1 MAPERGDVLPR
12 LDRRV
17 RVRADRVLLRGQA
30 EGVPAHRV
38 EHVEALHARVARDDV
53 GRRVALGVAHVEA
66 RARRV
71 REHVEDVFLP
81 AAGRARRR
89 EDAELG
95 PAALPARLDLGVI
108 VGDLRRLLVGHGALV
123 LAARARRVGLAEV
136 WYIGS
141 VPRSALLI
149 DGPAL
154 LDADLLLRTGL
165 AERRASFE
173 LSIRRLPPHTGFA
186 IVAGVEPM
194 IERVSAPLV
203 DPTEVELARRVC
215 GLSDELV
222 DRLVELAPNVDVDVV
237 PEGTVAFVGEADR
250 HGRSDRFHGGSTVL
264 AGRLLRTILQRGT
277 AVATRTSR
285 LKVAA
290 GEDLVIDGTSG
301 RAPADASLEVARAAF
316 VGGAAMSTNPLA
328 CAALGIPF
336 RADAQIDLGSLAPA
350 PLREEEGGWGDSPT
364 DKLIDL
370 GIGDDDEA
378 VLLEAKRLGRRAGG
392 WLARGLAEQASLP
405 SMRFDLIALEE
416 TGAWSARS
424 GASGSANVVPG
435 RKRIARYADAQGRL
449 VLDLVHLQNERMQSP
464 RTLGAVT
471 LSPVVRPVLRGGR
484 TLERAEPASVGRER
498 AIASRRTLAPAL
510 VYLRDPATY
519 RVELSPGLQAL
530 VAERRG

>member
-1 MAPERGDVLPR
+1 M
-12 LDRRV
+12 
-17 RVRADRVLLRGQA
+17 
-30 EGVPAHRV
+30 
-38 EHVEALHARVARDDV
+38 
-53 GRRVALGVAHVEA
+53 
-66 RARRV
+66 
-71 REHVEDVFLP
+71 
-81 AAGRARRR
+81 
-89 EDAELG
+89 
-95 PAALPARLDLGVI
+95 
-108 VGDLRRLLVGHGALV
+108 
-123 LAARARRVGLAEV
+123 
-136 WYIGS
+136 
-141 VPRSALLI
+141 PRSALLI

-154 LDADLLLRTGL
+154 LDADLLLRMGL

-203 DPTEVELARRVC
+203 DPTEVELARRVA

-222 DRLVELAPNVDVDVV
+222 DRLVDLAPNVDVDVV
-237 PEGTVAFVGEADR
+237 PEGTVAFVGEPIATVE
-250 HGRSDRFHGGSTVL
+250 GPFMEAVL

-290 GEDLVIDGTSG
+290 GEDLVIDGTSA

-316 VGGAAMSTNPLA
+316 VGGASMSTNPLA
-328 CAALGIPF
+328 CAALGVPF

-350 PLREEEGGWGDSPT
+350 PLRDEGGWGDSPT
-364 DKLIDL
+364 DKLVDL
-370 GIGDDDEA
+370 GVGEDDEA

-392 WLARGLAEQASLP
+392 WLARGLAEQSSLP

-416 TGAWSARS
+416 KGAWSARS

-435 RKRIARYADAQGRL
+435 RKRIARYADAAGRL

-510 VYLRDPATY
+510 AYLRDPATY

-530 VAERRG
+530 VAERR